1 MKKYE
6 PSSIEE
12 KWRKIWEETSVNYT
26 DVSNVTVKKYYCL
39 DMFPYPSGSG
49 LHVGH
54 WRGYVLSDVWARY
67 KRLQGYHVLHPMGWD
82 SFGLPAENDAIKKG
96 IHPRIS
102 TKNNIDNIRRQLK
115 EIGAMYDW
123 TKEINTSDPEYY
135 RWTQWI
141 FLQMYHRG
149 LAYRAEMPINW
160 CPNCKTGL
168 ANEEV
173 ISGNCERCGSTVTRK
188 RLMQWMLKITAYA
201 ERLLA
206 DLDRLDWPEKVKTM
220 QKNWIGR
227 SEGASIIFMINGNK
241 NIKLEVFTT
250 RPDTLFG
257 ATYVVL
263 APEHPLTLEIASS
276 EKISEVRKYVK
287 EATVKS
293 DLERTQLT
301 REKTGVFTG
310 CYAINP
316 VNGKKVPVW
325 VADYVL
331 AHYGSGA
338 IMSVPAHDQ
347 RDFEFAKKFGLPVI
361 EVIRGDMAERNVD
374 GSLSVAYEG
383 PGVLINSGQ
392 FTGMNSEE
400 AKHAITRWLEEK
412 GTGSFKVTY
421 KLRDWVFSRQRY
433 WGEPIPIIYCKRC
446 GTVPVDEKDLPVLLP
461 DVESYKPTGTG
472 KSPLAAIEKFVH
484 TTCPKCGGPADR
496 ETDTMPQWAGSSWY
510 FLRYPE
516 PALKTAPF
524 DRKVVDRW
532 LPVDCYIGGVEHA
545 ILHLL
550 YARFF
555 TKFLYDIGT
564 IGFDEPFLKLFNQ
577 GMVTK
582 FSEKTGKLEKMS
594 KSKGNVVNPDPL
606 VKKYGTD
613 TVRLYELFIGPPE
626 LDSEWNDAGI
636 EGCYRFLKRAWDF
649 VISQVEKNCITD
661 DVSKKQL
668 HVLVKKVTERI
679 EDFKLNTAISA
690 FMEFMKDVPEN
701 ACYSKE
707 DIAKFIVLLSPFVP
721 HFSEELWREIL
732 GYPDTVFN
740 ATWPEFDSS
749 ILSEETITI
758 PVQVDGRVR
767 GTISIDKRATAEKVF
782 EMVLKNQSISRFISG
797 RNVIKKIYIPE
808 KIVNLVTEE

>member
-82 SFGLPAENDAIKKG
+82 AFGLPAENDAIKKG

-412 GTGSFKVTY
+412 GTGS
-421 KLRDWVFSRQRY
+421 
-433 WGEPIPIIYCKRC
+433 
-446 GTVPVDEKDLPVLLP
+446 
-461 DVESYKPTGTG
+461 
-472 KSPLAAIEKFVH
+472 
-484 TTCPKCGGPADR
+484 
-496 ETDTMPQWAGSSWY
+496 
-510 FLRYPE
+510 
-516 PALKTAPF
+516 
-524 DRKVVDRW
+524 
-532 LPVDCYIGGVEHA
+532 
-545 ILHLL
+545 
-550 YARFF
+550 
-555 TKFLYDIGT
+555 
-564 IGFDEPFLKLFNQ
+564 
-577 GMVTK
+577 
-582 FSEKTGKLEKMS
+582 
-594 KSKGNVVNPDPL
+594 
-606 VKKYGTD
+606 
-613 TVRLYELFIGPPE
+613 
-626 LDSEWNDAGI
+626 
-636 EGCYRFLKRAWDF
+636 
-649 VISQVEKNCITD
+649 
-661 DVSKKQL
+661 
-668 HVLVKKVTERI
+668 
-679 EDFKLNTAISA
+679 
-690 FMEFMKDVPEN
+690 
-701 ACYSKE
+701 
-707 DIAKFIVLLSPFVP
+707 
-721 HFSEELWREIL
+721 
-732 GYPDTVFN
+732 
-740 ATWPEFDSS
+740 
-749 ILSEETITI
+749 
-758 PVQVDGRVR
+758 
-767 GTISIDKRATAEKVF
+767 
-782 EMVLKNQSISRFISG
+782 
-797 RNVIKKIYIPE
+797 
-808 KIVNLVTEE
+808 